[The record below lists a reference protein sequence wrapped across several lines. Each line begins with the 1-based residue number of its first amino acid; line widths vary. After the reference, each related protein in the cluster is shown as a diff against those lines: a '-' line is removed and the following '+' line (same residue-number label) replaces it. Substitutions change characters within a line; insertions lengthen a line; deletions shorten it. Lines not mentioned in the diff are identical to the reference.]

1 MKKKKEIKIKI
12 DKEILENAKE
22 YDIDIEELLS
32 IAIMRQVNEI
42 RETIMIKEFI
52 RKLDENAIINI
63 INKIINKNTKLNC
76 ALKSQII
83 ADAKELSISKER
95 TIDILNKLEDNKI
108 IYQSSKNNY
117 QISKKP
123 F

>member
-12 DKEILENAKE
+12 DKETLDNAKE
-22 YDIDIEELLS
+22 YNIDIEELLS

-63 INKIINKNTKLNC
+63 IKKIIYKEGKLKY
-76 ALKSQII
+76 AIKSQII
-83 ADAKELSISKER
+83 EDAKEISISKER
-95 TIDILNKLEDNKI
+95 TIDILNKLEEKDI
-108 IYQSSKNNY
+108 IYQFSKDNY
-117 QISKKP
+117 KISKK
-123 F
+123 